1 MILEKERSQKEQFQE
16 ISDWLYAEAEARKI
30 SLKNYTEAIE
40 ERTSEWYTFIHIPV
54 YIRAKM
60 DAYDVAKTLGKL
72 ERLWNGREPRPE
84 KLLFLRPAAAPRNE
98 K

>member
-1 MILEKERSQKEQFQE
+1 MMLENRTSKELFQE

-30 SLKNYTEAIE
+30 SLKIYTESIE

-54 YIRAKM
+54 HVIG
-60 DAYDVAKTLGKL
+60 DIDGYDKAKTLGKL

-98 K
+98 T